1 MWIIDPQRRVVV
13 PEAQIYVTPAEAR
26 ELRDALEGL
35 LADPEAN
42 EHVHLGEAA
51 EFSISIVTPRKLR
64 GGKYTPLE
72 QGVLEGQ

>member
-1 MWIIDPQRRVVV
+1 V
-13 PEAQIYVTPAEAR
+13 PEAQLYVTPAEAR

-51 EFSISIVTPRKLR
+51 EFSLSIVTPRKL
-64 GGKYTPLE
+64 GGGGYTPWSSASSRADDLRRLA
-72 QGVLEGQ
+72 V